1 MIVLNC
7 LALRKLLIVMAL
19 PLTRYGCG
27 IAKGLFHS
35 LESLA
40 DAPNG
45 AAVKY
50 ENTLFLSFLKTWL
63 GGIMK
68 MFFTAVVE
76 LVSLMAMLGAILF
89 VGFFVL

>member
-1 MIVLNC
+1 
-7 LALRKLLIVMAL
+7 MASA
-19 PLTRYGCG
+19 LTRYGCG
-27 IAKGLFHS
+27 SAKALFHS

-68 MFFTAVVE
+68 MFITAMIE
-76 LVSLMAMLGAILF
+76 LVSLMAVLGAILF